1 MTESHAESSDQGS
14 TGPAAPADGHAPAS
28 GAAPAP
34 LTPPDDA
41 APLLLEAPEP
51 VAPVEP
57 VQATGFLPVVAP
69 ERRAQ
74 IESQAAQ
81 FVRGLDG
88 LNVHAPEFSQK
99 IGQIQALARTEIAR
113 SGLGTSRI
121 LQERST
127 SPAGARAS
135 GSQATVQ
142 VTKAL
147 ADLRSTVEELTPRDA
162 DLSGFEKLVARLPFG
177 RSIRRYF
184 HRFETAQV
192 QLDGIVKSLT
202 AGQDEL
208 RKDNA
213 SLQQEKRELWATML
227 KLDEYAYLAQV
238 LDQRVAELAG
248 RARAEGRD
256 EDAGAIESDLLFE
269 VRQRHQDILTQ
280 LAVCVQGYM
289 AMDLVRKNNEEL
301 VKGVDRAKSTTVFA
315 LKTAVIVSQALDT
328 QKLVLDQIDAVNEVT
343 NRTIEQTSELL
354 KQQTGRVHEQAA
366 SSGVSVASLQRAFD
380 NVFATLDAIDA
391 FKQQANQSM
400 AQTIG
405 ALQTQL
411 DAAKPRLERIR
422 AQEDRDG
429 GSGPAR

>member
-1 MTESHAESSDQGS
+1 MSDPHERASQRPH
-14 TGPAAPADGHAPAS
+14 TGGQPTPEAAPA
-28 GAAPAP
+28 AP
-34 LTPPDDA
+34 LTPPEDA
-41 APLLLEAPEP
+41 SPLSLEAPKP
-51 VAPVEP
+51 VGPVPPER
-57 VQATGFLPVVAP
+57 AAGFLPEVTP

-74 IESQAAQ
+74 IEAKAAQ

-99 IGQIQALARTEIAR
+99 VGQIQSLARAEIQR
-113 SGLGTSRI
+113 SGVGASGLLGES
-121 LQERST
+121 ST

-135 GSQATVQ
+135 GSEATVH

-147 ADLRSTVEELTPRDA
+147 TDLRTTVEELTPRGA
-162 DLSGFEKLVARLPFG
+162 DLSGFQKLVARLPFG
-177 RSIRRYF
+177 RSMRRYF

-208 RKDNA
+208 RRDNA
-213 SLQQEKRELWATML
+213 GLQQEKRELWATML
-227 KLDEYAYLAQV
+227 KLDEYAYLARA
-238 LDQRVAELAG
+238 LDAKVGQLAA
-248 RARAEGRD
+248 RARAEGRN
-256 EDAGAIESDLLFE
+256 EDASTIESDLLFE

-289 AMDLVRKNNEEL
+289 AMDLVRRNNQEL

-328 QKLVLDQIDAVNEVT
+328 QKLVLDQIDAVNDVT
-343 NRTIEQTSELL
+343 DRTIEQTSELL
-354 KQQTGRVHEQAA
+354 RQQTGRVHQQAA
-366 SSGVSVASLQRAFD
+366 SSGVSVASLRRAFD
-380 NVFATLDAIDA
+380 NVFATLEAIDT

-400 AQTIG
+400 AETVG
-405 ALQTQL
+405 SLQAQL

-422 AQEDRDG
+422 TQEQRDG
-429 GSGPAR
+429 GSGPTP